1 RKQHAFDEVET
12 ARDAKLHRGT
22 RNAADVALV
31 IGVAMDDFELI
42 TAPYDAKRKH
52 ARSMNELAGHVDRQ
66 ISDHLAARLRRLP
79 FARRGERQV
88 LEQRLRACDNIRQ
101 LRFAQ
106 RCCHCAS
113 LLPMKAL
120 RPSTASWVSISSS
133 RYSRSTKS
141 IFA

>member
-1 RKQHAFDEVET
+1 EIPNVDVRKHRLPHPGQVADDVADRRKQHAFDEVET

-52 ARSMNELAGHVDRQ
+52 ARSMNDLAGHVDRQ

-79 FARRGERQV
+79 LARRGE
-88 LEQRLRACDNIRQ
+88 
-101 LRFAQ
+101 
-106 RCCHCAS
+106 
-113 LLPMKAL
+113 
-120 RPSTASWVSISSS
+120 
-133 RYSRSTKS
+133 
-141 IFA
+141 